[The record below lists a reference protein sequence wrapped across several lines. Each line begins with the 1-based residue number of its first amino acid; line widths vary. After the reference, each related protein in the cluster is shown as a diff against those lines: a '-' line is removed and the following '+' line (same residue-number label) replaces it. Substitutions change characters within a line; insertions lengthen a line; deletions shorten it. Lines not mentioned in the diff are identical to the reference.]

1 LKLKVRS
8 NKVEDIITFCK
19 SELYEWYQ
27 KNEADNLIFIL
38 FSHVCGFS
46 RTDIILRKDEYINE
60 SDLIHIYTAV
70 SELKAFKPVQY
81 ILGETEFCGN
91 LIKVNESVL
100 IPRPETEE
108 LVNLIIRD
116 NRNREGLC
124 ILDIGTGSACIAVSL
139 AKSLKNPNITG
150 IDVSEKALETASQN
164 AIINDVSIQLI
175 KEDVLANPFIQYRLF
190 ASSNIIV
197 SNPPYI
203 PCSEKTK
210 MSRNV
215 IDYEPGEALF
225 VPDEDPL
232 IFYER
237 ITDLTLKYSCK
248 GTIMYFEI
256 NENYREMLSDML
268 TGKGLK
274 KYQFYKDIHGRERIL
289 KCII

>member
-1 LKLKVRS
+1 MKLKVRS

>member
-1 LKLKVRS
+1 MKLKVRS

-19 SELYEWYQ
+19 CGLYECYQ
-27 KNEADNLIFIL
+27 KYEADNLIFIL
-38 FSHVCGFS
+38 FSHVCGYT
-46 RTDIILRKDEYINE
+46 RTDIILRKNEYINE
-60 SDLIHIYTAV
+60 SELIQIYTAV

-81 ILGETEFCGN
+81 ILGETEFFGN
-91 LIKVNESVL
+91 LFKVNESVL

-108 LVNLIIRD
+108 LVSLIIRD
-116 NRNREGLC
+116 NKDREGLC

-139 AKSLKNPNITG
+139 AKSLKNPGITG

-164 AIINDVSIQLI
+164 AVLNDVSINFI
-175 KEDVLANPFIQYRLF
+175 KADILSNPFIHDRLF

-210 MSRNV
+210 MNRNV
-215 IDYEPGEALF
+215 IDYEPVEALF
-225 VPDEDPL
+225 VPDENPL

-237 ITDLTLKYSCK
+237 IADLTLKYSCK
-248 GTIMYFEI
+248 GSIMYFEI
-256 NENYREMLSDML
+256 NENHREILSDML
-268 TGKGLK
+268 TGMGLK
-274 KYQFYKDIHGRERIL
+274 EYQFYKDIHGKERIL

>member
-1 LKLKVRS
+1 MKVRS

>member
-1 LKLKVRS
+1 LKVRS

-19 SELYEWYQ
+19 RELFECYQ

-38 FSHVCGFS
+38 FSYVCGFT

-60 SDLIHIYTAV
+60 SDLIHIYNAI

-91 LIKVNESVL
+91 LFKVNESVL

-108 LVNLIIRD
+108 LINLIVSD
-116 NRNREGLC
+116 NKDREGLC
-124 ILDIGTGSACIAVSL
+124 ILDVGTGSGCIAVSL
-139 AKSLKNPNITG
+139 AKSFNNTNITG
-150 IDVSEKALETASQN
+150 IDISEKALEIAANN
-164 AIINDVSIQLI
+164 AIINDVSIGFI
-175 KEDVLANPFIQYRLF
+175 KADILSNPFILERLF

-203 PCSEKTK
+203 PFSEKAK
-210 MSRNV
+210 MNRNV
-215 IDYEPGEALF
+215 IDYEPDDALF
-225 VPDEDPL
+225 VPDENPL

-237 ITDLTLKYSCK
+237 ITDLALKYSCK
-248 GTIMYFEI
+248 GSIMYFEI
-256 NENYREMLSDML
+256 NENHQELLSDML
-268 TGKGLK
+268 TCKGVNK
-274 KYQFYKDIHGRERIL
+274 FNFYKDIHGKKRIL